1 MPVMFIPGACSG
13 LDNNEACLAG
23 SLSIVK
29 VPLLGSAVPVII
41 LEKDNHTDDSIFLN
55 GDK

>member
-1 MPVMFIPGACSG
+1 MPVMFIAVGCSG

-23 SLSIVK
+23 PLSPVK
-29 VPLLGSAVPVII
+29 ALLLRSAVPFII
-41 LEKDNHTDDSIFLN
+41 LDKDNHTDDSIFLN